1 MKVILIGYGS
11 MGREV
16 EKILIQRSHT
26 VISRVDT
33 SGAEGTI
40 KFLTEKDAENA
51 DIAIEFSAAGAV
63 LPNAEKYG
71 KMGLSAIVGT
81 TGWYDNIEELENILT
96 GSGIGYLYGSN
107 FSIGARIFFKIVAY
121 ASRLIEPFSQYDILG
136 YELHHKRK
144 KDSPSGTALSIA
156 EIILNNNNRK
166 KKIVTEKLDRAVR
179 DEELHFASVRGGE
192 IPGIHTILIDS
203 AADTIQLTHSARN
216 RSGFALGAVLAAEW
230 LKGKSGIYTVDN
242 FIDSILE

>member
-1 MKVILIGYGS
+1 

-26 VISRVDT
+26 VIARVDT
-33 SGAEGTI
+33 SGAEGTA
-40 KFLTEKDAENA
+40 KFLTEKDAEKA
-51 DIAIEFSAAGAV
+51 DIAIEFSAADAV

-81 TGWYDNIEELENILT
+81 TGWYDDIEKLKNILT
-96 GSGIGYLYGSN
+96 GSGTGYLYGSN

-121 ASRLIEPFSQYDILG
+121 ASRLIEPFPQYDILG

-156 EIILNNNNRK
+156 EIILNNNSRK

-179 DEELHFASVRGGE
+179 EEELHFASVRGGE
-192 IPGIHTILIDS
+192 IPGIHTVLIDS